1 MLNLQR
7 VSEAYL
13 EPVTRVVSEILRH
26 DVDLAPSG
34 IMIVGAFC
42 RDIHHEAL
50 GHRTHL
56 RPTNDLDVAL
66 AITGWDVYTNVTGH
80 FRKVPS
86 ASNDI
91 RYSIAGEPVDL
102 LAFGDVENPTGSV
115 TPPPRKEPL
124 SVWGFEEIHR
134 ASLDLSLKPTMTIRL
149 PSVPGYTAAKLMA
162 WLDRSEYGEVKDAQD
177 LALTT
182 YWYAESREIEER
194 LWANEGAEA
203 EKEGFDVTLAAARL
217 LGQDVATL
225 IGEERLAELQDRWP
239 GDERLLTKAFKPVE
253 TIPWTTDAGRTQ
265 EIIRALTRGL
275 TEFN

>member
-1 MLNLQR
+1 MLNLRR

-13 EPVTRVVSEILRH
+13 EPVTRVVSEILSH
-26 DVDLAPSG
+26 DADLTPGG

-50 GHRTHL
+50 GHLTYL
-56 RPTNDLDVAL
+56 RQTNDLDVAL
-66 AITGWDVYTNVTGH
+66 AITGWEVYTSVTKH
-80 FRKVPS
+80 FRRVTS

-115 TPPPRKEPL
+115 TPPPRTEPL

-134 ASLDLSLKPTMTIRL
+134 GSLDLSLTPEMTIRL
-149 PSVPGYTAAKLMA
+149 PSVPGYTAAKMMA

-182 YWYAESREIEER
+182 YWYAESRAIAER
-194 LWANEGAEA
+194 LWANDGAEA
-203 EKEGFDVTLAAARL
+203 GKDGFDVTLAAARL
-217 LGQDVATL
+217 LGQDVAAL
-225 IGEERLAELQDRWP
+225 IGEERLAELCDRWP
-239 GDERLLTKAFKPVE
+239 GDERLLARTFKPVD
-253 TIPWTTDAGRTQ
+253 TIPWTTDPGRTR

-275 TEFN
+275 TELE